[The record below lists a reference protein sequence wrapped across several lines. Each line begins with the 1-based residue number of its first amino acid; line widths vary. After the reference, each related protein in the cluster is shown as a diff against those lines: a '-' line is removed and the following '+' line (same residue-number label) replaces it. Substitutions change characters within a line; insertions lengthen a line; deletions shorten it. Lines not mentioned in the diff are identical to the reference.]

1 MRRGGNGK
9 QPEEQHLHKQQHQE
23 AERHHVEMAVVGG
36 DDVEVEDGGVVKEA
50 VYPRPTRAERDFF
63 VYRGISNNLFAQGVA
78 LGIKVKLISADNHH
92 AAQYQIDEIVL
103 KVHVCVPRGLSTFN
117 SFRVFLS
124 SKQHLPRWK
133 SSQDVQPCCGFRLES
148 SAL

>member
-1 MRRGGNGK
+1 MRRSGNGK

-36 DDVEVEDGGVVKEA
+36 DDVEVEDGGVVKKA

-63 VYRGISNNLFAQGVA
+63 VYRGIPNNLFAQRVA

-103 KVHVCVPRGLSTFN
+103 KVHVCVPRGAVN
-117 SFRVFLS
+117 I
-124 SKQHLPRWK
+124 Q
-133 SSQDVQPCCGFRLES
+133 
-148 SAL
+148 